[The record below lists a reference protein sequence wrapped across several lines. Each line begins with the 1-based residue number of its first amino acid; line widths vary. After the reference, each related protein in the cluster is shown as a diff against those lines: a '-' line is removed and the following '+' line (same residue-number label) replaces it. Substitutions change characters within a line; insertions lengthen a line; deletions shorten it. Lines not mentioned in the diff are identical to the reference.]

1 MQLELAVI
9 HLLEKEAN
17 SINSTTT
24 IIPNLLDVK
33 KKPIQSLVQSVVN
46 LFGKADHAL
55 LYGQFKD
62 NRREG
67 EFPSGFSNY
76 VDAGH
81 GDAGF
86 HKLSTVAMAE
96 LEGLAKEEIFAT
108 GGYILF
114 AAYKESNTDFLL
126 IAMIKHRSG
135 FQLDE
140 NFEPKDIEELDISK
154 LHQAARIN
162 FSKYQSWRAKIGAKE
177 LLPEDED
184 NTYLSF
190 VNRRA
195 SNDTAG
201 YFIEALGCSKGISS
215 ARATS
220 NALSATNRYLKD
232 NKLGVYAAKAKREL
246 AEFMYSRNIDLP
258 VTLDDLY
265 FEVAKLIPV
274 EKHKSLENYKTYLN
288 SEEGKVPATFEV
300 NRKTLKPKMRIS
312 GGSDE
317 LGWHVDFDR
326 SKLGSNE
333 NAKVFFDLSKKTLT
347 LSQLPE
353 DMIATINE
361 ELKIKV
367 EGE

>member
-9 HLLEKEAN
+9 HSLEKDAN
-17 SINSTTT
+17 SIGSTTT

-46 LFGKADHAL
+46 LFGKTDNAL

-67 EFPSGFSNY
+67 EFPSSFSRY

-81 GDAGF
+81 SNDGF
-86 HKLSTVAMAE
+86 HELTTVAMAE
-96 LEGLAKEEIFAT
+96 LEGLAKDEIFAT

-114 AAYKESNTDFLL
+114 AKYEESNVDFLL
-126 IAMIKHRSG
+126 IAMIKYRSG

-140 NFEPKDIEELDISK
+140 NFEPKDIEELDMSK

-162 FSKYQSWRAKIGAKE
+162 FSKYQSWRTKIEAKE
-177 LLPEDED
+177 LLAEDED

-232 NKLGVYAAKAKREL
+232 TQIQFR
-246 AEFMYSRNIDLP
+246 S
-258 VTLDDLY
+258 
-265 FEVAKLIPV
+265 
-274 EKHKSLENYKTYLN
+274 
-288 SEEGKVPATFEV
+288 ATACGCLV
-300 NRKTLKPKMRIS
+300 
-312 GGSDE
+312 
-317 LGWHVDFDR
+317 
-326 SKLGSNE
+326 
-333 NAKVFFDLSKKTLT
+333 
-347 LSQLPE
+347 
-353 DMIATINE
+353 
-361 ELKIKV
+361 
-367 EGE
+367 

>member
-1 MQLELAVI
+1 MQLEMAVI
-9 HLLEKEAN
+9 HSLEKET
-17 SINSTTT
+17 NSTVTSTT
-24 IIPNLLDVK
+24 IIPSLLDVK
-33 KKPIQSLVQSVVN
+33 KKPIQSLVQGVVN
-46 LFGKADHAL
+46 LFGKADNAL

-67 EFPSGFSNY
+67 EFPSGFSSY

-81 GDAGF
+81 GNDGF
-86 HKLSTVAMAE
+86 HKLTTVAMAE
-96 LEGLAKEEIFAT
+96 LEELAKDEIFAT

-114 AAYKESNTDFLL
+114 AVYKELNIDFLL

-135 FQLDE
+135 FQLDA
-140 NFEPKDIEELDISK
+140 NLEPKDIEEVDMSK
-154 LHQAARIN
+154 LHQSARIN
-162 FSKYQSWRAKIGAKE
+162 FSKYQDWRAKVAKKE
-177 LLPEDED
+177 LLAEDED

-195 SNDTAG
+195 SDGAAG

-220 NALSATNRYLKD
+220 NALSATKRYLKD
-232 NKLGVYAAKAKREL
+232 NKLGDYAAKAKRKLE
-246 AEFMYSRNIDLP
+246 EFMYSRDIELP
-258 VTLDDLY
+258 VSLDDLY
-265 FEVAKLIPV
+265 FEVTKLIPT
-274 EKHKSLENYKTYLN
+274 EKHKSLENYKSYLN

-300 NRKTLKPKMRIS
+300 NRKALKSKIRIS

-333 NAKVFFDLSKKTLT
+333 NAKVYFDANKKTLT
-347 LSQLPE
+347 LSQLPSE
-353 DMIATINE
+353 MIDTISE
-361 ELKIKV
+361 ELRV
-367 EGE
+367 EGR

>member
-9 HLLEKEAN
+9 HSLEKEAK

-46 LFGKADHAL
+46 LFGKADNAL

-67 EFPSGFSNY
+67 EFPSEFSNY
-76 VDAGH
+76 VNTGHSDA
-81 GDAGF
+81 DF

-96 LEGLAKEEIFAT
+96 LEELAKEEQFAT

-114 AAYKESNTDFLL
+114 AAYKESNIDFLL
-126 IAMIKHRSG
+126 VAMIKHRSG
-135 FQLDE
+135 FQLDA
-140 NFEPKDIEELDISK
+140 NFEPKDIEELDMSK

-162 FSKYQSWRAKIGAKE
+162 FSKYQSWRAKIDAKE

-195 SNDTAG
+195 GNDTAG

-220 NALSATNRYLKD
+220 NALSATKRYLKD
-232 NKLGVYAAKAKREL
+232 NKLGDYAAKAKRKLE
-246 AEFMYSRNIDLP
+246 EFMYARNIDLP
-258 VTLDDLY
+258 VSLDDLH
-265 FEVAKLIPV
+265 FEIAKLIPV
-274 EKHKSLENYKTYLN
+274 EKHNFLENYKTYLN

-300 NRKTLKPKMRIS
+300 NRKTLKPKIRIS

-333 NAKVFFDLSKKTLT
+333 NSKVFFDSSKNTLT
-347 LSQLPE
+347 LSQLPK
-353 DMIATINE
+353 DMISSINE
-361 ELKIKV
+361 ELKVKA
-367 EGE
+367 ESE